1 MSKIYTR
8 KIKQIGGRGPNKVCD
23 NNFNIKTYT
32 NNISCNRLAVKKN
45 KLVLHPDKNREC
57 EDKANI
63 AFKIYTE
70 EIKRKCPEKNQA
82 TQPVPQKAT
91 QLVPQ
96 KAPNKDWEKLYKV
109 GDGCISKSNDPK
121 SCCADPRCG
130 LNVAPNIKTC
140 RRKDFFDNYNNYNAC
155 TVNTNGDVINKP
167 KKKVISKDMAVP
179 GQPEQ
184 RQPEQRQPE
193 RQPER
198 LPERKRG
205 EEFISEK
212 KRPIYYDINDSLKF
226 SNDNE
231 VQPHFVQLTHD
242 IPNYA
247 WQYNLDHQDSK
258 NVVQYI

>member
-1 MSKIYTR
+1 MCS
-8 KIKQIGGRGPNKVCD
+8 
-23 NNFNIKTYT
+23 
-32 NNISCNRLAVKKN
+32 
-45 KLVLHPDKNREC
+45 
-57 EDKANI
+57 
-63 AFKIYTE
+63 
-70 EIKRKCPEKNQA
+70 EKNQATKPVPQKA

-91 QLVPQ
+91 QPVPQ

-121 SCCADPRCG
+121 SCCADTRCG
-130 LNVAPNIKTC
+130 LNVASNIKTC

-155 TVNTNGDVINKP
+155 TVSTNGDIINKP
-167 KKKVISKDMAVP
+167 KKKLLAKPVNVS
-179 GQPEQ
+179 E
-184 RQPEQRQPE
+184 RPEQRQPE
-193 RQPER
+193 RPEERQPKRQQEI

-212 KRPIYYDINDSLKF
+212 KRPIYYDINDRLKF